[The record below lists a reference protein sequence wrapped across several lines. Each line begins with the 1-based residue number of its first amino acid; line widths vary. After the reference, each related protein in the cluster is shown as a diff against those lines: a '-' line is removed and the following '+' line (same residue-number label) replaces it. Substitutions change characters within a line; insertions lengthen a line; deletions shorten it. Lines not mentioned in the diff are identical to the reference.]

1 MIKKENMKQWLIL
14 IITGV
19 LVFWSINNLNNVF
32 DILKKVIN
40 VLSPF
45 ILGIVLA
52 FIINILNKSYNIF
65 KNNLNVIL
73 SILNEGGNNEQQ

>member
-52 FIINILNKSYNIF
+52 FIINIPMKKIELLLSKILKDKKSTIR
-65 KNNLNVIL
+65 VI
-73 SILNEGGNNEQQ
+73 